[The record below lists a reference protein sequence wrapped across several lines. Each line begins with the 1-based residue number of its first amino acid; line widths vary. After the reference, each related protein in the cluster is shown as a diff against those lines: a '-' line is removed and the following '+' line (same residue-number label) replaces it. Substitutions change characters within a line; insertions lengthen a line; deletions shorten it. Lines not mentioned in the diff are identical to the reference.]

1 MSPNTSTSLD
11 KENEWP
17 FSCGFSTS
25 GSKVRTNN
33 TKTSKI
39 NGHFVGFYLLVQKIG
54 HSKKQVTPNTSTL
67 KEIQNEWSCYGFSST
82 GSKVR
87 TF

>member
-1 MSPNTSTSLD
+1 M
-11 KENEWP
+11 
-17 FSCGFSTS
+17 
-25 GSKVRTNN
+25 
-33 TKTSKI
+33 
-39 NGHFVGFYLLVQKIG
+39 NGRVMVFHQLVQKLG

-67 KEIQNEWSCYGFSST
+67 QEIQNEWSCYGFSST